1 MQLLGRKE
9 EGRGTT
15 QSLSTPV
22 VAELRPRPPTAPP
35 TAPHGRKSC
44 RPANLILGFKAL
56 DLSPPFSWDTR
67 DTRDTFNHKMVF
79 FLYLLCICYVLFVWL
94 VRLFFLLQS
103 PHVFFWLCDDDAC
116 NLTDCSGNGCCFT
129 DTPVRLNLSVCL
141 VTAFVFAVT
150 ALMLHRRSGKQS
162 EGETPDSIWERS
174 NIHYILYRIP

>member
-1 MQLLGRKE
+1 MERHKAFLLLWWRTYAQDPPQRPLQLHTVGRAAD
-9 EGRGTT
+9 RQPYSRL
-15 QSLSTPV
+15 QSF
-22 VAELRPRPPTAPP
+22 
-35 TAPHGRKSC
+35 
-44 RPANLILGFKAL
+44 GF
-56 DLSPPFSWDTR
+56 
-67 DTRDTFNHKMVF
+67 HKMVF

-103 PHVFFWLCDDDAC
+103 PHGFFWLCDDDAC

-129 DTPVRLNLSVCL
+129 DTPVRLILSVCL